1 MLLALALA
9 LHAFAQ
15 DLGFGVTPAPGPK
28 ESPAFFLTPG
38 RALKSLFVDCEVG
51 GKHVQVE
58 RGMVAAGARVTDT
71 FARNETVTS
80 AECFVRANYAA
91 GDVVE
96 QVVPV
101 EWAYTV
107 PLSVD
112 LRHADADLEART
124 VTVRASARVEE
135 AEIIAY
141 GAGKAV
147 LDRRTVSLGTGPG
160 EVKVPFV
167 GDPSDVVLL
176 DVTLRSG
183 GAWAGFTYSPWFL
196 NIPHDD
202 VLFASDSATIPADQ
216 EWKVKHALEALND
229 VVAKY
234 GSVVPVKLYLA
245 GCTDTVG
252 DGAHN
257 RDLSERRARAIGTW
271 LKAHGF
277 AGPVYTHGFGES
289 FLAVQTGDGE
299 DNASNRR
306 ALYLVGANP
315 PPAGSGIPSVGWQ
328 AL

>member
-1 MLLALALA
+1 MLLSLVLAAL
-9 LHAFAQ
+9 AQ

-38 RALKSLFVDCEVG
+38 RSLKSLSVDCEVG

-58 RGMVAAGARVTDT
+58 RGAVAAGARVTVT
-71 FARNETVTS
+71 FPRNESVTS
-80 AECFVRANYAA
+80 AECFVRANYVA

-101 EWAYTV
+101 AWAYKV
-107 PLSVD
+107 PLSID
-112 LRHADADLEART
+112 LSHADADLEART
-124 VTVRASARVEE
+124 VTVRASSRVEE

-147 LDRRTVSLGTGPG
+147 LDRRTVTLGTGPG

-167 GDPSDVVLL
+167 GDPADVVLL

-216 EWKVKHALEALND
+216 EWKVKHALESLND

-257 RDLSERRARAIGTW
+257 RELSERRARAIGTW
-271 LKAHGF
+271 LKSNGF
-277 AGPVYTHGFGES
+277 AGPVYYYGFGES
-289 FLAVQTGDGE
+289 LLAVQTGDGE
-299 DNASNRR
+299 DNGSNRR

-315 PPAGSGIPSVGWQ
+315 PPAGSGIPSVGWK